1 MEQNGNLLRRICRCD
16 MKQAIVAIII
26 MLVLILVACILPG
39 QLLSPHAGIFGGD
52 GPSSVASQDSSPT
65 PTPFQ
70 PLPPTPTYLPDA
82 MAEEDIDSVPTPA
95 IDPDSQAT
103 AAAQRVWGDYA
114 GPSIWPDI
122 DIPAPLGVLPHP
134 AGQVNIL
141 LLGSDQRPDDG
152 GFRTDTIQ
160 LVTINPKES
169 TVKMTSFP
177 RDLYIYIPG
186 YTIQRINTA
195 FQWGGFDALATAM
208 EYNFGVKPDFYVL
221 TNFWSFVD
229 VINSLGGITVEIGQ
243 DHCDQRNAMGEFCV
257 YQGPMWM
264 DGDTALWYVRSR
276 YSTSD
281 IDRGRRQQE
290 VLEALFDKLVS
301 LDGLSRVPELYNIY
315 KQNVT
320 TNLTFN
326 DLTGFL
332 PLATHLAGSQEVSR
346 YSIGDDQAYDW
357 TNYNGAMVLV
367 PIRDKILELMRQVI
381 SEP

>member
-1 MEQNGNLLRRICRCD
+1 
-16 MKQAIVAIII
+16 MKQAIIAII
-26 MLVLILVACILPG
+26 LLLLLILVACILPG
-39 QLLSPHAGIFGGD
+39 QILSPHAGIFGRGD
-52 GPSSVASQDSSPT
+52 STDVAPGVNPS

-70 PLPPTPTYLPDA
+70 PLPPTPTYLPGNTADGGN
-82 MAEEDIDSVPTPA
+82 ETEPTPDVDLHA
-95 IDPDSQAT
+95 QLT
-103 AAAQRVWGDYA
+103 AEASHAWGDYA

-122 DIPAPLGVLPHP
+122 DIPTPVGVLPHP
-134 AGQVNIL
+134 DGQVNIL

-160 LVTINPKES
+160 LVTINPKEG

-195 FQWGGFDALATAM
+195 FQWGGFEAMATAM
-208 EYNFGVKPDFYVL
+208 EYNFGVKPDYYVL

-229 VINSLGGITVEIGQ
+229 VVNSLGGITVNIERN
-243 DHCDQRNAMGEFCV
+243 HCDQRNAIGEFCV

-290 VLEALFDKLVS
+290 VLEALFDKLIS
-301 LDGLSRVPELYNIY
+301 LDGLQRVPELYDIY

-326 DLTGFL
+326 NLMSFL
-332 PLATHLAGSQEVSR
+332 PIATKLAGTHEVTR
-346 YSIGDDQAYDW
+346 FTIGEDQAYNW

-367 PIRDKILELMRQVI
+367 PVRESMMALMRQVI